1 MPEKTQKNRSTA
13 AKTFSVFQK
22 CVFITFVL
30 LCFILTP
37 PLLAEE
43 KEDTMN
49 STPASA
55 ETAKTQN
62 TKLPPQKILSQ
73 LSYPNDITV
82 AKLANGL
89 TVIVQE
95 NHTAPVATV
104 RCSVKN
110 TGSINESVYL
120 GAGLSHVLEHVV
132 AGGSTTKRSEKEI
145 RQMIDTFGGVTNAYT
160 SLDVTSYFID
170 CPVRNVE
177 TCIELIADQMQHA
190 AFVQEEFDREL
201 EVIQQELADGEEN
214 RGRVMWKMMQETLF
228 QESPGHLPIIGYL
241 DVLKQVTREQIIDF
255 YRKRYIPNN
264 MVFVVVGDINT
275 DKVLAQVAQEF
286 AGTPR
291 GIDSNV
297 FLKPEPRQI
306 TPREAVREMDGSST
320 DIRLAFPTVDL
331 YHEDL
336 YALDL
341 LSYILSEGDS
351 SRMVRDMVY
360 DQSLVYAVGTSS
372 YTPTY
377 ANGFFSVTMSLDP
390 ANEAKAVETA
400 LAHLYRMKT
409 EPVTEAELAKAKK
422 QKASEL
428 IFGQQTVQAQAESL
442 AQSYMSTGSPL
453 FDEIYVEGLQKV
465 TAEQIMAVAQKY
477 FRPEVLSTVRI
488 VPLGTL
494 EAEKKTKNKQ
504 ETAQNND
511 VQQFTLE
518 NGLRVLIK
526 RDTHL
531 PMVDIKIYS
540 IGGDLS
546 DTAETAGRA
555 GFAALMLDK
564 GTKTRSADE
573 ITNWFDS
580 VGGSV
585 SFSAGRF
592 TVGGTATV
600 LKEDFP
606 KALEIFAD
614 CWQNAVFPQDKFEQ
628 VRTLLLGAVMRRA
641 ENPRAE
647 AYEVWAEALPET
659 TPFHIVSG
667 GTAESISA
675 MTPESLRTFFRKT
688 VLDPENSILTIYGDV
703 DEEDAAALAKK
714 YFGGMPKDPA
724 HRKVD
729 FDRANELTET
739 RKIHK
744 VTGKDTGIVII
755 SYAIPSIR
763 DEKEIMALRLLNAV
777 VGGYGYPGGWLH
789 AELRGEGLVY
799 AVHCVSRTGIAPGYM
814 IFIAQTSP
822 DGVDEVVERLLK
834 NVEKAVA
841 GQITE
846 EELETAKQKLMALNA
861 QSDTTI
867 GEQASVQ
874 GLNELYGFGVD
885 YEKSYDARV
894 ESITMEDVLAVA
906 KKYLTRPYLQVTTS
920 NQEKK

>member
-1 MPEKTQKNRSTA
+1 MPEKTQKNQWTA
-13 AKTFSVFQK
+13 AKTLSAFQI
-22 CVFITFVL
+22 CAFAAFAL

-37 PLLAEE
+37 PLFAEE
-43 KEDTMN
+43 KEGTMN
-49 STPASA
+49 STPAST
-55 ETAKTQN
+55 ETAKTQE
-62 TKLPPQKILSQ
+62 TKLPPQKILSR

-82 AKLANGL
+82 AKLENGL

-110 TGSINESVYL
+110 TGSINESIYL

-177 TCIELIADQMQHA
+177 TCVELIADQMQHA

-214 RGRVMWKMMQETLF
+214 RSRVMWKLIQETMY

-241 DVLKQVTREQIIDF
+241 EVLKQVTREQIIDF

-264 MVFVVVGDINT
+264 MIFVVVGDVET
-275 DKVLAQVAQEF
+275 DKILAQVAQEF

-306 TPREAVREMDGSST
+306 APREAVREMDGSST

-341 LSYILSEGDS
+341 LSYILSEGES
-351 SRMVRDMVY
+351 SRMIRDMVY
-360 DQSLVYAVGTSS
+360 GRSLVYAVGTSS

-377 ANGFFSVTMSLDP
+377 ANGYFSVRMNLEP
-390 ANEAKAVETA
+390 KNEAEAVKAA
-400 LAHLYRMKT
+400 LEHLYRLKT

-442 AQSYMSTGSPL
+442 AQSYMSTGSPM
-453 FDEIYVEGLQKV
+453 FDEVYVAGLQKV

-477 FRPEVLSTVRI
+477 FRPEVLTTVRI

-494 EAEKKTKNKQ
+494 DAEKKTKK
-504 ETAQNND
+504 ETDAAQND
-511 VQQFTLE
+511 VRQFTLE
-518 NGLRVLIK
+518 NGLRVLVK

-531 PMVDIKIYS
+531 PMVDLKIYTL
-540 IGGDLS
+540 GGDLS
-546 DTAETAGRA
+546 DTAQTAGRA
-555 GFAALMLDK
+555 GFAAAMLDK
-564 GTKTRSADE
+564 GTKTRSAEE
-573 ITNWFDS
+573 IMDWFDS
-580 VGGSV
+580 VGGTLA
-585 SFSAGRF
+585 FTAGRY
-592 TVGGTATV
+592 TVGGGATV

-628 VRTLLLGAVMRRA
+628 VKTLLLGAIVRRA

-675 MTPESLRTFFRKT
+675 MTPESLRTFFRET

-703 DEEDAAALAKK
+703 EEAEAAALVKK
-714 YFGGMPKDPA
+714 YFGAMPKNPT
-724 HRKVD
+724 HRTMD
-729 FDRANELTET
+729 LDRANELTET
-739 RKIHK
+739 RAIHK
-744 VTGKDTGIVII
+744 VTGKDTGIVLI

-822 DGVDEVVERLLK
+822 DGVDEVVARLLK

-841 GQITE
+841 GRITQ